1 MDNSLFKLLV
11 INGSIQLNDLLS
23 FWLIQEG
30 FTDVYT
36 SASGTSALIKAE
48 LINPDIVVTDV
59 DLPDI
64 SGFDLCKHLKI
75 ILPHVLVLCISHIDN
90 DSNRIKAMEVGAD
103 DYHVENGDDYQF
115 LSKIRTLSR
124 LKHLSNQIRNQYA
137 ELEKRNN
144 VIERHMQMA
153 RKVQMSLIP
162 EIDMDFG
169 DCRMLSVYHP
179 AMGIG
184 GDFYNV
190 LRLSEH
196 CFGIVMGDV
205 AGHGIASSFLTVTLN
220 VMIKNL
226 ADWDLSPGDLLFH
239 LNNDMCELFEAGNDD
254 SSLYACVFYA
264 VVDTQ
269 NKKIRFANAG
279 LVLPL
284 LADSS
289 TAKVIELE
297 ASGSPIGMIADTIYD
312 QQEISY
318 QQGDMVLFFTDGLQD
333 NYYKNQPDEFSKHI
347 KDLLSEMSGYKDM
360 RVILDSICR
369 CFYKIEATKTE
380 RMEMDDVS
388 ILLCKL

>member
-23 FWLIQEG
+23 YWLLQEG
-30 FTDVYT
+30 FTDVHT
-36 SASGTSALIKAE
+36 ASSGTSALLKAE
-48 LINPDIVVTDV
+48 LINPDIIVTDV

-75 ILPHVLVLCISHIDN
+75 ILPHALVLCISHIDN
-90 DSNRIKAMEVGAD
+90 DSNRIKAGQAGAD
-103 DYHVENGDDYQF
+103 DYYVENGDDFEF
-115 LSKIRTLSR
+115 LSKIRSLIR
-124 LKHLSNQIRNQYA
+124 VKQLSNQIRNQYA
-137 ELEKRNN
+137 ELEKHNN
-144 VIERHMQMA
+144 LIERHMQMA

-169 DCRMLSVYHP
+169 ECRMLSVYHP

-190 LRLSEH
+190 LRLNDH
-196 CFGIVMGDV
+196 NFGIVMGDV
-205 AGHGIASSFLTVTLN
+205 SGHGIASSFLTVTLN

-226 ADWDLSPGDLLFH
+226 SDWDLNPGDLLFH
-239 LNNDMCELFEAGNDD
+239 LNNDMCELLEAGND
-254 SSLYACVFYA
+254 SPLYACVFYA
-264 VVDTQ
+264 VVDTE
-269 NKKIRFANAG
+269 NKKIKFANAG

-284 LADSS
+284 LTESS
-289 TAKVIELE
+289 TAKVVELE
-297 ASGSPIGMIADTIYD
+297 ASGAPIGMIADTIYD
-312 QQEISY
+312 QKEISY

-333 NYYKNQPDEFSKHI
+333 NYYKNQPDEFSRHI
-347 KDLLSEMSGYKDM
+347 KDLLSEMSEYKDI

-369 CFYKIEATKTE
+369 CFYKVEATKTE

-388 ILLCKL
+388 ILLCRL